1 MINENYDFVNNV
13 PEGVQSA
20 FLDFQYTVV
29 VVPAGTE
36 LWKLSSFGF
45 WLEEGPETRLSP
57 WWSTVR
63 PFREDTVGVRGRYLE
78 AGLNQIPFTQMV
90 RFAAAVRGDWN
101 ALDEYQEIMLLED
114 ARGLWGQY
122 MPQPIWS
129 PDINDRG
136 AISAAASDL
145 NQSIGNL
152 PGTLGGNDAW
162 QLWIPNMT
170 INHVEVRHTIA
181 TNNPAAM
188 AARFNLL

>member
-1 MINENYDFVNNV
+1 MINQDYDFVRNV
-13 PEGVQSA
+13 PDDVQSA

-29 VVPAGTE
+29 DVPAGRE
-36 LWKLSSFGF
+36 LWKLSSFG
-45 WLEEGPETRLSP
+45 LPLGGDPTSGLTA

-63 PFREDTVGVRGRYLE
+63 PFREDMVGARGRYLE
-78 AGLNQIPFTQMV
+78 AALNGIPFKQMV

-101 ALDEYQEIMLLED
+101 ALDLYQEVMLLES

-129 PDINDRG
+129 PSINDRG
-136 AISAAASDL
+136 AITAAQSDL

-152 PGTLGGNDAW
+152 PGTLGGNEAW
-162 QLWIPNMT
+162 QLWIPSLT
-170 INHVEVRHTIA
+170 INDVEVRHTIA
-181 TNNPAAM
+181 VNNAAAM

>member
-1 MINENYDFVNNV
+1 MINQYFDFVHGV
-13 PEGVQSA
+13 PEYVQSA
-20 FLDFQYTVV
+20 FLDFQYTPV

-36 LWKLSSFGF
+36 LWKLTVAL
-45 WLEEGPETRLSP
+45 WLDRGAKTSLSP
-57 WWSTVR
+57 WWSTLR
-63 PFREDTVGVRGRYLE
+63 PFREDTVGMRGRYLE
-78 AGLNQIPFTQMV
+78 AILNNIPFTQMV

-101 ALDEYQEIMLLED
+101 ALDEYQEIVLLED

-129 PDINDRG
+129 PDIDDRG
-136 AISAAASDL
+136 AITAAASDL

-162 QLWIPNMT
+162 QLWIPNLT
-170 INHVEVRHTIA
+170 VNDVEVIETIP
-181 TNNPAAM
+181 TNNPQAM